1 MSLNQVTLNGRVPH
15 FEARYTAGEGEKKS
29 FMNWAVSVQRDRKPA
44 DAQYYPEDLINIK
57 AFGGQADF
65 INNYFKAGDGIII
78 VGRIQKDEDYTDKD
92 GNQQKG
98 QLYVLVEKAMF
109 QAGRASGGDGEGT
122 TSTPKAPAAKPG
134 APKPP
139 AGAPGK
145 PPVGKKPGV
154 PGGKRPF

>member
-1 MSLNQVTLNGRVPH
+1 MSLNNVTLNGRIPH
-15 FEARYTAGEGEKKS
+15 FEARYTAGEGDKTS

-57 AFGGQADF
+57 AFGGTADF
-65 INNYFKAGDGIII
+65 INNYFKAGDGIVI
-78 VGRIQKDEDYTDKD
+78 VGRIQKDEDYTDKE

-109 QAGRASGGDGEGT
+109 QAGRASGGDEGT
-122 TSTPKAPAAKPG
+122 PSAPKAATRGG

-139 AGAPGK
+139 TKAPGK
-145 PPVGKKPGV
+145 PPVGAGKPPV
-154 PGGKRPF
+154 GKRPF